1 VKVGNITESISSTT
15 IRSGLL
21 AVDAEVAEVGSE
33 EAEVASEEDIHS
45 EEETW
50 AAGLATTTKA
60 TDHMTS
66 EDMEARNLHWG
77 GSSLPETS
85 HRG

>member
-1 VKVGNITESISSTT
+1 MKVGNITESTSSTT

-45 EEETW
+45 EEET
-50 AAGLATTTKA
+50 
-60 TDHMTS
+60 
-66 EDMEARNLHWG
+66 
-77 GSSLPETS
+77 
-85 HRG
+85 